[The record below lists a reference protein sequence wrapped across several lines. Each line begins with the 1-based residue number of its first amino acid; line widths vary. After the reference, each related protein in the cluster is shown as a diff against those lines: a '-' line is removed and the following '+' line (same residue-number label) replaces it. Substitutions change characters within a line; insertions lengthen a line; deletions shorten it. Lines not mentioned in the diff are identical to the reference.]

1 LLEGIDL
8 MRSLKRTRGLTG
20 ALIAVMVLSACS
32 GTTTEEGAASGPQ
45 SAAGIS
51 TATSGTIIE
60 IATAADDFTLLLTA
74 LEAAGLVRALSGSDS
89 FTIFAPT
96 DAAFAALPPGAL
108 ETLLLPGN
116 TRHLKALLAY
126 HVVPGTVLST
136 EVEAGELITVQGEAI
151 TLATDGGVTV
161 NGANVTAVDVLA
173 TNGVIHVID
182 AVILPPSFDLTKFYR

>member
-1 LLEGIDL
+1 
-8 MRSLKRTRGLTG
+8 MRTLTRARVLTA
-20 ALIAVMVLSACS
+20 ALIAAMTLSACS
-32 GTTTEEGAASGPQ
+32 KTAIEQGATDGPQ
-45 SAAGIS
+45 QASEMLS
-51 TATSGTIIE
+51 ATSGTIIE
-60 IATAADDFTLLLTA
+60 VAAAADDFTLLLAA
-74 LEAAGLVRALSGSDS
+74 LEAAGLVRALSGSDP

-116 TRHLKALLAY
+116 TRHLKELLAY

-136 EVEAGELITVQGEAI
+136 EVAAGEIITVQGEAI
-151 TLATDGGVTV
+151 TLATEGGITV
-161 NGANVTAVDVLA
+161 NGANLIAADVLT